1 MIKIIKSVEVYS
13 PDYIGTKDILIIDGK
28 IGKIGDNIITPPLE
42 FFEVEVINGQGKIV
56 VPGFIDGHV
65 HIIGG
70 GGEGGYTTRTPEVML
85 TDITLHGVTTVVG
98 CLGTDGTTRHMT
110 SLLAKARALEEEGIT
125 TYIYTGSY
133 EIPARTITDN
143 SRNDIILIDKVI
155 GIGEIAISDHRSAQ
169 PVKQEILRLAAE
181 ANVGGLLSGK
191 AGVLHVHVGDGKR
204 KLDFLLDIINNSDIP
219 PTQIVPTHINRNK
232 ELFLQ
237 SIDYAKSGGIVD
249 ITSSIYPVMAGDP
262 EIKGSIAL
270 KTMLDNGVPIEHIT
284 MSSDGNGSAP
294 IFDSNGRLV
303 KLGIGS
309 LASNHDEFCDAV
321 FNEKLSISTAL
332 KPLTSNVADV
342 LKLSNKKG
350 RIKEGLDAD
359 ILILNKDNLSIDTV
373 IAKGRIMVM
382 HGKPI
387 VYGTFEWESNN
398 N

>member
-1 MIKIIKSVEVYS
+1 MLKIIKNIEVYS
-13 PDYIGTKDILIIDGK
+13 PDYLGTKDILIIDDKLGRISDNVATPPPEFSEVEIINGYGK
-28 IGKIGDNIITPPLE
+28 IL
-42 FFEVEVINGQGKIV
+42 

-70 GGEGGYTTRTPEVML
+70 GGEGGFTTRTPEAML
-85 TDITLHGVTTVVG
+85 SNITLYGITTVVG

-125 TYIYTGSY
+125 TFIYTGSY

-143 SRNDIILIDKVI
+143 SRNDIVLIDKVI

-191 AGVLHVHVGDGKR
+191 AGVLHVHIGDGKG
-204 KLDFLLDIINNSDIP
+204 KLNFLLDIINDSDIP
-219 PTQIVPTHINRNK
+219 PTQIVPTHVNRNK

-249 ITSSIYPVMAGDP
+249 ITTSVYPIMEGDP
-262 EIKGSIAL
+262 EIKASTAF

-294 IFDSNGRLV
+294 IFDNNGRLV

-309 LASNHDEFCDAV
+309 LSSNHKEFRDIV
-321 FNEKLSISTAL
+321 FNENIPISTAL
-332 KPLTSNVADV
+332 KPLTSTVADV
-342 LKLSNKKG
+342 LKLSKSKG

-359 ILILNKDNLSIDTV
+359 IILMDKDTLLIDTV
-373 IAKGRIMVM
+373 IAKGRIMVLS
-382 HGKPI
+382 GKPV
-387 VYGTFEWESNN
+387 VYGNFEKISSGS
-398 N
+398 